1 MYIFSGTKVI
11 AEYTPSAATTAP
23 TKEYIYSGAQL
34 LATLDA
40 SHNPTYRQADHLS
53 ARLFTDASGNVIG
66 TQGHLPFG
74 EGWYL
79 TGTVDKWKF
88 TTYERDSDTN
98 LDYAIMRFDSARLA
112 RFMSP
117 DPYDGS
123 ANPGDPQ
130 SWNRYA
136 YVVNDPVNAFD
147 PLGLWLDGRPIK
159 DPDDPPPPP
168 PDDSITL
175 LVPWNIMVT
184 LGQFDDVHP
193 RLCRLFGI
201 GCGGSPPAK
210 NVQCPTVPEHP
221 GYANVN
227 ANMNAA
233 KSAPFAVYSFYN
245 QVRNHGPWDYK
256 QAKNL
261 NDFGQIIPHSPFE
274 DFGNFNYGATS
285 ASLGLPLNVALRAA
299 GYGGTKAATG
309 STWDA
314 IKGALGP
321 SPYGDDS
328 HDQEMII
335 NGYNFS
341 KQGCHE

>member
-1 MYIFSGTKVI
+1 MLLTVCIEAGRSTLTHTSWTGLIPVSRKWMSGQ
-11 AEYTPSAATTAP
+11 AAA
-23 TKEYIYSGAQL
+23 
-34 LATLDA
+34 LATLQD
-40 SHNPTYRQADHLS
+40 R
-53 ARLFTDASGNVIG
+53 R
-66 TQGHLPFG
+66 PFAN
-74 EGWYL
+74 L
-79 TGTVDKWKF
+79 TATH
-88 TTYERDSDTN
+88 
-98 LDYAIMRFDSARLA
+98 
-112 RFMSP
+112 
-117 DPYDGS
+117 
-123 ANPGDPQ
+123 
-130 SWNRYA
+130 
-136 YVVNDPVNAFD
+136 
-147 PLGLWLDGRPIK
+147 
-159 DPDDPPPPP
+159 PPP

-299 GYGGTKAATG
+299 GYGGTKAAMG

-314 IKGALGP
+314 IKPALGP

>member
-1 MYIFSGTKVI
+1 M
-11 AEYTPSAATTAP
+11 
-23 TKEYIYSGAQL
+23 SGA
-34 LATLDA
+34 
-40 SHNPTYRQADHLS
+40 
-53 ARLFTDASGNVIG
+53 
-66 TQGHLPFG
+66 
-74 EGWYL
+74 
-79 TGTVDKWKF
+79 
-88 TTYERDSDTN
+88 
-98 LDYAIMRFDSARLA
+98 
-112 RFMSP
+112 
-117 DPYDGS
+117 
-123 ANPGDPQ
+123 
-130 SWNRYA
+130 
-136 YVVNDPVNAFD
+136 
-147 PLGLWLDGRPIK
+147 
-159 DPDDPPPPP
+159 
-168 PDDSITL
+168 
-175 LVPWNIMVT
+175 
-184 LGQFDDVHP
+184 
-193 RLCRLFGI
+193 
-201 GCGGSPPAK
+201 
-210 NVQCPTVPEHP
+210 P

-299 GYGGTKAATG
+299 GYGGTKAAMG